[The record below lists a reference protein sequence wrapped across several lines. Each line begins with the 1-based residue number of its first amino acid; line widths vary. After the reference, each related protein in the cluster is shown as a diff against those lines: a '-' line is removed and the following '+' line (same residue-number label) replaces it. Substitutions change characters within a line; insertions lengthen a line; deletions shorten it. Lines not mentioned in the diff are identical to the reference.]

1 MNSPLSIIIS
11 REYLERVK
19 RKSFIISTLLVPV
32 FMVAL
37 MVAPAALMLLSEPE
51 TKAVSVIDQTGKIAQ
66 RLHGNGEVT
75 FATSGA
81 QLDSLRQ
88 NHDVD
93 VIIVAEADAIDR
105 PQTAITVYSR
115 GSLGIATDSYITS
128 QLNRAIEDV
137 RLDAYNMGNIRQILR
152 EVEVDCSYPAI
163 RLDREDESASS
174 SAVSYGIAMFLDMLL
189 YMFILIYGQMVMNS
203 IIEEK
208 NNRVLE
214 LVVSSVKPKTL
225 MLGKILG
232 IGSVAITQI
241 IIWAV
246 IIGACTIWVTPLMGE
261 AVASDP
267 ETMAMFSQLSD
278 GSFLASLLVYTLLFF
293 IGGYL
298 FYSAIYAAIASAVDN
313 IQDAGQ
319 LSSVA
324 TSPVILGVVASM
336 SVINNPASTLA
347 VWVSIIPFTSPM
359 AMMARLPFGVPFW
372 QIAVSMA
379 VL

>member
-324 TSPVILGVVASM
+324 DRKSVV
-336 SVINNPASTLA
+336 
-347 VWVSIIPFTSPM
+347 
-359 AMMARLPFGVPFW
+359 
-372 QIAVSMA
+372 
-379 VL
+379 

>member
-174 SAVSYGIAMFLDMLL
+174 SAVSYGIAMFLDMLI

-232 IGSVAITQI
+232 IFSVSIKKI
-241 IIWAV
+241 IILSV
-246 IIGACTIWVTPLMGE
+246 IIG
-261 AVASDP
+261 
-267 ETMAMFSQLSD
+267 
-278 GSFLASLLVYTLLFF
+278 
-293 IGGYL
+293 
-298 FYSAIYAAIASAVDN
+298 
-313 IQDAGQ
+313 
-319 LSSVA
+319 
-324 TSPVILGVVASM
+324 
-336 SVINNPASTLA
+336 
-347 VWVSIIPFTSPM
+347 
-359 AMMARLPFGVPFW
+359 
-372 QIAVSMA
+372 
-379 VL
+379 